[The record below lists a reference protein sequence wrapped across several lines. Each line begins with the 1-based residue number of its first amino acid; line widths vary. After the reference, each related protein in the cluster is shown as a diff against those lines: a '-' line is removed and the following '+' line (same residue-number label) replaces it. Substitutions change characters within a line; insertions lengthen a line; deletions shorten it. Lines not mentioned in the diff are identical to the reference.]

1 MYKIGPYCFDLQ
13 GFYRNDICES
23 WLWKLD
29 AFRVHASISLSAD
42 MRIEYNPKK
51 KIDYNGKSMESHL
64 SGFYEIRNY
73 LNDGYWIWDLIRKRS
88 EQMILQFAV
97 NDRFSEITLTH
108 DMSNSDGNAA
118 FEALSDIIFPCML
131 TSEILTFHGVLME
144 YDGYGIILSAASG
157 VGKTT
162 HARLW
167 RDHKNALIINGDRA
181 SCFKDKGYWKGFGT
195 PWCGSSGEYVNR
207 SVPIRNLVIL
217 ERGKENKAEILKSGE
232 ALAEIWNHVLYPR
245 WNYQLVDTAIELLN
259 SFLKEVK
266 ILKLI
271 CRPDYD
277 AVDTLLECIEVNNV

>member
-144 YDGYGIILSAASG
+144 YDGYGIILSRLQVLEKQLMQDYG
-157 VGKTT
+157 EIIKMHLLLMVTEHPVLKIKDIGK
-162 HARLW
+162 
-167 RDHKNALIINGDRA
+167 
-181 SCFKDKGYWKGFGT
+181 
-195 PWCGSSGEYVNR
+195 V
-207 SVPIRNLVIL
+207 L
-217 ERGKENKAEILKSGE
+217 ERHGADQAESMS
-232 ALAEIWNHVLYPR
+232 
-245 WNYQLVDTAIELLN
+245 IEMFRFGL
-259 SFLKEVK
+259 
-266 ILKLI
+266 
-271 CRPDYD
+271 
-277 AVDTLLECIEVNNV
+277 